1 MQSAIIA
8 NQFNLEG
15 RVFSVDA
22 LCSGNVNDTYL
33 AIYRT
38 VFSEMRTVIQK
49 INTYVFK
56 NPDQL
61 MENMHL
67 VTEHVHKVYEAEQDD
82 PDTDR
87 IWQLPKVI
95 PTRDGKDFYIDDDG
109 NYWRAIT
116 QIASAK
122 SYDKIQSAE
131 HAHEVGAVLGKFHHA
146 ISDMPCDSLHDTL
159 PGFHI
164 TPGYFPKLDE
174 ALQSKEGK
182 ARLDAT
188 RVAHNVL
195 VFLEKR
201 RDWCSVLE
209 DAKARG
215 ELSMRPIHGD
225 PKTANV
231 MIDDMTNKGTAII
244 DLDTVKPGLVH
255 YDIGDC
261 LRSCCNPAGEETH
274 DISSVMFDTDL
285 CDAVLSG
292 YREQARGFLTE
303 AEKYYLYDAVRL
315 IAYEQALR
323 FFADYIAGDVYY
335 KVREDGQNLM
345 RARVQVQLCRSI
357 EANEP
362 KIRRMLST
370 L

>member
-1 MQSAIIA
+1 MKSAFIA
-8 NQFNLEG
+8 RQFDING
-15 RVFSVDA
+15 RVFSCEGM
-22 LCSGNVNDTYL
+22 LEGNVNDTYL
-33 AIYRT
+33 AIFRT
-38 VFSEMRTVIQK
+38 VFAETRAVIQR

-56 NPDQL
+56 EPDKL
-61 MENMHL
+61 MENMHR

-116 QIASAK
+116 QIASAHA
-122 SYDKIQSAE
+122 YDKIQNAE

-174 ALQSKEGK
+174 ALKTKEGK
-182 ARLDAT
+182 VRLDAT

-215 ELSMRPIHGD
+215 ELSMRPEGARRAVDAARPRRPEDGERHDRRHDEQGDGDHRPGHGEAGAR
-225 PKTANV
+225 PH
-231 MIDDMTNKGTAII
+231 GHR
-244 DLDTVKPGLVH
+244 GLPAVVLQPRWG
-255 YDIGDC
+255 GD
-261 LRSCCNPAGEETH
+261 
-274 DISSVMFDTDL
+274 
-285 CDAVLSG
+285 
-292 YREQARGFLTE
+292 ARHL
-303 AEKYYLYDAVRL
+303 V
-315 IAYEQALR
+315 
-323 FFADYIAGDVYY
+323 GDVRHGSGGRGA
-335 KVREDGQNLM
+335 VG
-345 RARVQVQLCRSI
+345 I
-357 EANEP
+357 P
-362 KIRRMLST
+362 
-370 L
+370 